1 MPLVSVLVPTY
12 NRAHTLR
19 QALDSVFSQSFADF
33 EVIVVDDAST
43 DSTSALLSSYSD
55 PRLRVYRNPTNLGQA
70 GNAARCLSL
79 ATAPYVHFLYSDD
92 FFLPGCLARKV
103 AAIDAAPD
111 IALVFAATQ
120 IIAPDGRPL
129 LLRRPFRTDRVLD
142 GATLARRSF
151 RVKNIYGE
159 PSNVLFRRDLVARLG
174 SYAPDLSYSV
184 DWELWI
190 RLSCQARVAYLATP
204 FTAFRISDSSVTGA
218 LRWQSFRSDDASF
231 VRRVRTDARL
241 PLTRLDL
248 LLHQITQPSRMLL
261 RALWL
266 RLHL

>member
-19 QALDSVFSQSFADF
+19 QALDSVFSQSFQDF
-33 EVIVVDDAST
+33 EIIVVDDAST
-43 DSTSALLSSYSD
+43 DDTASVLAACSD
-55 PRLRVYRNPTNLGQA
+55 PRLRVYRNPANLGQA

-92 FFLPGCLARKV
+92 WFLPGCLSRKV
-103 AAIDAAPD
+103 AAISQSPD
-111 IALVFAATQ
+111 IALVFAATR
-120 IIAPDGRPL
+120 IVAPDGRPL
-129 LLRRPFRTDRVLD
+129 LVRRPCRSDRVFD

-151 RVKNIYGE
+151 RVKNVYGE

-190 RLSCQARVAYLATP
+190 RLSCQARVACLADP
-204 FTAFRISDSSVTGA
+204 LTAFRISDSSVTGA
-218 LRWQSFRSDDASF
+218 LRWRSFLSDDALF
-231 VRRVRTDARL
+231 VRRVLSDARL
-241 PLTRLDL
+241 PLTPLDL
-248 LLHQITQPSRMLL
+248 LLHRVTQPSRMLL
-261 RALWL
+261 RSLWL
-266 RLHL
+266 RFHL